1 MIELII
7 IVFLGVAS
15 VVILLMSATG
25 GSSTRVSKE
34 RIRVLQSVLVQSRR
48 TQEQDHDIDVGDL
61 RKTEELSSIPWL
73 NRILLR
79 FEVVPR
85 LRLLLYQANI
95 RWTASLLLLLTGACF
110 LIPFYLIELITGLFA
125 ASLLAGVVLSFLP
138 WIYVFKKRERRFK
151 KFEAELPQ
159 ALDLMVSALRVG
171 HSLNSTLS
179 LVSSECGDPLSGE
192 FRICFEEQNYG
203 LEFSTTLNN
212 LITRVPLPD
221 LKMVVT
227 AMMIQR
233 ETGGNLAEILNNT
246 ANVIRERFAL
256 QRQVRTHTA
265 QGRMTGWILTALPIV
280 IATLMFFISPHVI
293 TSLWNDPLGRKLVY
307 AGVVLILIGGVII
320 RKIVNL
326 EV

>member
-1 MIELII
+1 MIELIV
-7 IVFLGVAS
+7 IVFLGAAS
-15 VVILLMSATG
+15 IVILLMAASG
-25 GSSTRVSKE
+25 GSSTRISRE
-34 RIRVLQSVLVQSRR
+34 RIRVLQSVLLQARR
-48 TQEQDHDIDVGDL
+48 TQEDDIDINDL

-85 LRLLLYQANI
+85 LRLLLYQANV
-95 RWTASLLLLLTGACF
+95 RWTASLLLLVTGAF
-110 LIPFYLIELITGLFA
+110 FVVPLYLIQLVTGQFLPGLLA
-125 ASLLAGVVLSFLP
+125 GSLLALIP
-138 WIYVFKKRERRFK
+138 WLYVFQKRKKRFRS
-151 KFEAELPQ
+151 FEADLPE

-179 LVSSECGDPLSGE
+179 LVSNECAEPLSGE

-203 LEFSTTLNN
+203 LDFGVTLDN
-212 LITRVPLPD
+212 LITRMPLPD

-227 AMMIQR
+227 AMVIQR
-233 ETGGNLAEILNNT
+233 ETGGNLAEILDNT
-246 ANVIRERFAL
+246 AHVIRDRFAL

-265 QGRMTGWILTALPIV
+265 QGRLTGWILTVLPIV
-280 IATLMFFISPHVI
+280 IAILMFFISPHVI
-293 TSLWNDPLGRKLVY
+293 GTLWTDPIGRKLIY
-307 AGVVLILIGGVII
+307 AGVVLIFIGGLVI

>member
-1 MIELII
+1 MIELIV

-15 VVILLMSATG
+15 IVILLMAASG
-25 GSSTRVSKE
+25 GSSTRLSKE
-34 RIRVLQSVLVQSRR
+34 RIRVLQSVL
-48 TQEQDHDIDVGDL
+48 TQARGPEDQLDVGDL
-61 RKTEELSSIPWL
+61 RKSEQLSSIPWL
-73 NRILLR
+73 NRVLLR

-85 LRLLLYQANI
+85 LRLLLYQANV

-110 LIPFYLIELITGLFA
+110 IIPLYLVQLITGQFLA
-125 ASLLAGVVLSFLP
+125 ALLAGALLAFIP
-138 WIYVFKKRERRFK
+138 WIFVFQKRNRRFK
-151 KFEAELPQ
+151 KFEEELPE

-179 LVSSECGDPLSGE
+179 LVSSECPAPLAGE

-203 LEFSTTLNN
+203 LDFGSTLDN
-212 LITRVPLPD
+212 LITRMPLPD

-227 AMMIQR
+227 AMIIQR
-233 ETGGNLAEILNNT
+233 ETGGNLAEILDNT
-246 ANVIRERFAL
+246 ARVIRERFAL

-265 QGRMTGWILTALPIV
+265 QGRLTGWILTALPIV
-280 IATLMFFISPHVI
+280 ITGLMFMIAPQVI
-293 TSLWNDPLGRKLVY
+293 KTLWTDPLGRKLIY
-307 AGVVLILIGGVII
+307 AGIVLILIGGVII

>member
-1 MIELII
+1 MIELIV

-15 VVILLMSATG
+15 IVILLMAASG
-25 GSSTRVSKE
+25 GSSTRLSKE
-34 RIRVLQSVLVQSRR
+34 RIRVLQSVL
-48 TQEQDHDIDVGDL
+48 TQARGPEDQLDVGDL
-61 RKTEELSSIPWL
+61 RKSEQLSSIPWL
-73 NRILLR
+73 NRVLLR

-85 LRLLLYQANI
+85 LRLLLYQANV

-110 LIPFYLIELITGLFA
+110 IIPLYLVQLITGQFLA
-125 ASLLAGVVLSFLP
+125 ALLAGALLAFIP
-138 WIYVFKKRERRFK
+138 WIFVFQKRNRRFK
-151 KFEAELPQ
+151 KFEEELPE

-179 LVSSECGDPLSGE
+179 LVSSECPAPLAGE

-203 LEFSTTLNN
+203 LDFGSTLDN
-212 LITRVPLPD
+212 LITRMPLPD

-227 AMMIQR
+227 AMIIQR
-233 ETGGNLAEILNNT
+233 ETGGNLAEILDNT
-246 ANVIRERFAL
+246 ARVIRERFAL

-265 QGRMTGWILTALPIV
+265 QGRLTGWILTALPIV
-280 IATLMFFISPHVI
+280 ITGLMFMIAPQVI
-293 TSLWNDPLGRKLVY
+293 KTLWTDPLGRKLIY

>member
-1 MIELII
+1 MLELIV

-15 VVILLMSATG
+15 IVILLMAAGG

-34 RIRVLQSVLVQSRR
+34 RIRILQSVLLQSRR
-48 TQEQDHDIDVGDL
+48 QEEEEEIDVGDL

-85 LRLLLYQANI
+85 LKLLLYQANV

-110 LIPFYLIELITGLFA
+110 IVPLYLVQLITGQFLA
-125 ASLLAGVVLSFLP
+125 ALLAGVILAFIP
-138 WIYVFKKRERRFK
+138 WIYVFQKRKRRFK
-151 KFEAELPQ
+151 KFEEELPE

-179 LVSSECGDPLSGE
+179 LVSSECPAPLSGE

-203 LEFSTTLNN
+203 LDFATTLDN
-212 LITRVPLPD
+212 LITRMPLPD

-227 AMMIQR
+227 AMVIQR
-233 ETGGNLAEILNNT
+233 ETGGNLAEILDNT
-246 ANVIRERFAL
+246 SRVIRDRFTL

-265 QGRMTGWILTALPIV
+265 QGRLTGWILTILPLV
-280 IATLMFFISPHVI
+280 IATLMFIISPHVI
-293 TSLWNDPLGRKLVY
+293 STLWFDPLGRKLIY
-307 AGVVLILIGGVII
+307 GGVVLILIGGLVI

>member
-1 MIELII
+1 MIELIV

-15 VVILLMSATG
+15 IVILLMAATS
-25 GSSTRVSKE
+25 GSSTRLSRE
-34 RIRVLQSVLVQSRR
+34 RIRVLQSVLLQARR
-48 TQEQDHDIDVGDL
+48 PQDDDIDVSDL

-85 LRLLLYQANI
+85 LRLLLYQANV
-95 RWTASLLLLLTGACF
+95 RWTASILLLLTGACF
-110 LIPFYLIELITGLFA
+110 IVPLYLVQLITGQFVA
-125 ASLLAGVVLSFLP
+125 ALLAGVLLAFVP
-138 WIYVFKKRERRFK
+138 WIYVFQKRKARFR
-151 KFEAELPQ
+151 KFEADLPE

-179 LVSSECGDPLSGE
+179 LVSSECADPLSGE

-203 LEFSTTLNN
+203 LDFGTTLDN
-212 LITRVPLPD
+212 LITRMPLPD

-227 AMMIQR
+227 AMVIQR
-233 ETGGNLAEILNNT
+233 ETGGNLAEILDNT
-246 ANVIRERFAL
+246 AHVIRDRFAL

-265 QGRMTGWILTALPIV
+265 QGRLTGWILTILPLV

-293 TSLWNDPLGRKLVY
+293 GTLWTDPIGRKLIY
-307 AGVVLILIGGVII
+307 AGVVLIFIGGLVI

>member
-1 MIELII
+1 MLELVV

-25 GSSTRVSKE
+25 GSTSRLSKE
-34 RIRVLQSVLVQSRR
+34 RIKVLQSVLLQGRR
-48 TQEQDHDIDVGDL
+48 TQENDIEVSDL
-61 RKTEELSSIPWL
+61 RKSEDLSSIPWL
-73 NRILLR
+73 NRLLLR

-95 RWTASLLLLLTGACF
+95 RWTASLLLLLTGAF
-110 LIPFYLIELITGLFA
+110 FIVPFYLIGLITGMFGA
-125 ASLLAGVVLSFLP
+125 GLLAGSILAFAP
-138 WIYVFKKRERRFK
+138 WVYVFKKRERRFK
-151 KFEAELPQ
+151 KFESELPE

-171 HSLNSTLS
+171 HSLNSTMS
-179 LVSSECGDPLSGE
+179 LVATECEDPLSGE

-203 LEFSTTLNN
+203 LDFGTTLGN
-212 LITRVPLPD
+212 LITRVPVAD

-233 ETGGNLAEILNNT
+233 ETGGNLAEILDNT

-265 QGRMTGWILTALPIV
+265 QGRLTGWILTCLPLV
-280 IATLMFFISPHVI
+280 IATLMFFISPAVI
-293 TSLWNDPLGRKLVY
+293 TTLWTDPVGRKLVY
-307 AGVVLILIGGVII
+307 AGVVLILIGGLII

>member
-1 MIELII
+1 MIELIV

-15 VVILLMSATG
+15 IVILLMAASG
-25 GSSTRVSKE
+25 GSSTRLSKE
-34 RIRVLQSVLVQSRR
+34 RIRILQSVL
-48 TQEQDHDIDVGDL
+48 TQARGPEDQLDVGDL
-61 RKTEELSSIPWL
+61 RKSEELSSIPWL
-73 NRILLR
+73 NRVLLR

-85 LRLLLYQANI
+85 LRLLLYQANV

-110 LIPFYLIELITGLFA
+110 IIPLYLVQLITGQFLA
-125 ASLLAGVVLSFLP
+125 ALLAGTLLAFIP
-138 WIYVFKKRERRFK
+138 WIFVFQKRSRRFK
-151 KFEAELPQ
+151 KFEEELPE

-179 LVSSECGDPLSGE
+179 LVSSECPAPLGGE

-203 LEFSTTLNN
+203 LDFGSTLDN
-212 LITRVPLPD
+212 LITRMPLPD

-227 AMMIQR
+227 AMIIQR
-233 ETGGNLAEILNNT
+233 ETGGNLAEILDNT
-246 ANVIRERFAL
+246 ARVIRERFAL

-265 QGRMTGWILTALPIV
+265 QGRLTGWILTCLPIV
-280 IATLMFFISPHVI
+280 ITGLMFMIAPQVI
-293 TSLWNDPLGRKLVY
+293 KTLWTDPLGRKLIY
-307 AGVVLILIGGVII
+307 AGIVLILIGGVII

>member
-1 MIELII
+1 MLELII

-25 GSSTRVSKE
+25 GATARLSKE
-34 RIRVLQSVLVQSRR
+34 RIKVLQSVLLQGRK
-48 TQEQDHDIDVGDL
+48 TQENDIDVSDL
-61 RKTEELSSIPWL
+61 RKTEDLSSIPWL

-95 RWTASLLLLLTGACF
+95 RWTASLLLLLTGAF
-110 LIPFYLIELITGLFA
+110 FIVPFYLIGLITGMFA
-125 ASLLAGVVLSFLP
+125 AGLLAGSILAFAP
-138 WIYVFKKRERRFK
+138 WIYVFKKREMRFK
-151 KFEAELPQ
+151 KFESELPE

-171 HSLNSTLS
+171 HSLNSTMS
-179 LVSSECGDPLSGE
+179 LVSTECQDPLSGE

-203 LEFSTTLNN
+203 LDFGTTLSN
-212 LITRVPLPD
+212 LITRVPVAD

-233 ETGGNLAEILNNT
+233 ETGGNLAEILDNT

-265 QGRMTGWILTALPIV
+265 QGRLTGWILTVLPLV
-280 IATLMFFISPHVI
+280 IATLMFFISPAVI
-293 TSLWNDPLGRKLVY
+293 TTLWTDPLGRKLIY
-307 AGVVLILIGGVII
+307 AGVVLILIGALVI

>member
-1 MIELII
+1 MIELIV

-15 VVILLMSATG
+15 IVILIMAATG
-25 GSSTRVSKE
+25 GASTRVSKE
-34 RIRVLQSVLVQSRR
+34 RIRVLQSVLLQSRR
-48 TQEQDHDIDVGDL
+48 QDEPEDIDVGDL

-85 LRLLLYQANI
+85 LRLLLYQANV

-110 LIPFYLIELITGLFA
+110 IVPLYLIQLITGQFLA
-125 ASLLAGVVLSFLP
+125 ALLAGTILAFAP
-138 WIYVFKKRERRFK
+138 WIYVFQKRNKRFK
-151 KFEAELPQ
+151 KFEEELPE

-171 HSLNSTLS
+171 HSLNSTMS
-179 LVSSECGDPLSGE
+179 LVSTECPAPLAGE

-203 LEFSTTLNN
+203 LDFGTTLDN
-212 LITRVPLPD
+212 LITRMPLPD

-227 AMMIQR
+227 AMVIQR
-233 ETGGNLAEILNNT
+233 ESGGNLAEILDNT
-246 ANVIRERFAL
+246 ARVIRERFAL
-256 QRQVRTHTA
+256 KRQIRTHTA
-265 QGRMTGWILTALPIV
+265 QGRLTGWILTILPLV
-280 IATLMFFISPHVI
+280 IASLMFLIAPNI
-293 TSLWNDPLGRKLVY
+293 IGKLWTDPIGRKLIY
-307 AGVVLILIGGVII
+307 AGVVLILIGGLVI